1 MVPKL
6 IVQSRNISR
15 AEEWE
20 TFILN
25 LTVTLRNSTNA
36 GNSLKKWK
44 LNEDHMSLPFHYLRE
59 IVFQRS
65 ILCRITS
72 F

>member
-6 IVQSRNISR
+6 RVESRNKSK

-25 LTVTLRNSTNA
+25 LTVTLRNLIDA
-36 GNSLKKWK
+36 GNSFINVCFVL
-44 LNEDHMSLPFHYLRE
+44 
-59 IVFQRS
+59 
-65 ILCRITS
+65 
-72 F
+72 